1 VAACDPIN
9 VAVFCS
15 GRGSN
20 LQAILNNIGSG
31 KLHARVVLV
40 ISSTET
46 AGALDIARSYTIPG
60 HFLSAK
66 QFPDASA
73 CTSHLLEIL
82 QQHHTDLVVLAGYLK
97 MIPEAVVDRYEHR
110 IINIHPALLPSFGGK
125 GLYGHFVHEAVLQ
138 YGCKVSGA
146 TVHLVDKA
154 YDTGAP
160 LLQKCVPVLDDDTPD
175 TLAARVLTVEH
186 EILSQA
192 IQLFADGRVQVHGRK
207 AVILPIDQKNQNITG
222 QPPSMSPR

>member
-1 VAACDPIN
+1 MNI
-9 VAVFCS
+9 AVFCS

-20 LQAILNNIGSG
+20 LQAILDRIADQKVN
-31 KLHARVVLV
+31 ARVVLV
-40 ISSTET
+40 VSSSAT
-46 AGALDIARSYTIPG
+46 AGALEIARTHAIPG

-66 QFPDASA
+66 QFNDATA
-73 CTSHLLEIL
+73 YAGHLLALL
-82 QQHHTDLVVLAGYLK
+82 QQHHTELVVLAGYLK
-97 MIPEAVVDRYEHR
+97 MIPEIIIDHYQQR

-125 GLYGHFVHEAVLQ
+125 GLYGHFVHEAVLH

-160 LLQKCVPVLDDDTPD
+160 LLQKCVPVLDDDTAA

-186 EILSQA
+186 DILPQA
-192 IQLFADGRVQVHGRK
+192 IQLFAQGRVQIHGRK
-207 AVILPIDQKNQNITG
+207 TVILPEQSDGSSKA
-222 QPPSMSPR
+222 